1 MAKSHKLF
9 REASPDTVP
18 GSFSDDLIASK
29 LWLMRRLAPLCN
41 DGRIIV
47 IGSWNGNLAKMA
59 QDTGTLPVER
69 MVNIDLDPA
78 AVRVGKE
85 LSRARHICGDANDF
99 DYWPDDTVIN
109 TSHNDWQGSGWYES
123 LPPGV
128 IFAVQTRDDDDLM
141 ECYQDA
147 VPLYQ
152 GRLRLRD
159 QEGPYTRSMLIGIKP
174 DEAVIC
180 ENITTQRPPNS
191 AASPVGLYYRGYPC
205 TKDCGGHMAGYEWAQ
220 RKNLKNASYVP
231 KNIASNSFYEGAMSY
246 ALGL

>member
-1 MAKSHKLF
+1 MINDKSLQ
-9 REASPDTVP
+9 ESSPDTIA
-18 GSFSDDLIASK
+18 GSFSPDLIASK
-29 LWLMRRLAPLCN
+29 LWLLKRLAPLLN
-41 DGRIIV
+41 TGRIVV
-47 IGSWNGNLAKMA
+47 IGSWNGNLAKIA
-59 QDTGTLPVER
+59 QSTDDFADADFI
-69 MVNIDLDPA
+69 NIDLDPRA
-78 AVRVGKE
+78 INASKKIC
-85 LSRARHICGDANDF
+85 RARHICGDANDF

-128 IFAVQTRDDDDLM
+128 VFAVQTRDDDDLV

-152 GRLRLRD
+152 GQLRLRD
-159 QEGPYTRSMLIGIKP
+159 LEGPYTRSMLIGIKP
-174 DEAVIC
+174 DQAIIC

-191 AASPVGLYYRGYPC
+191 APSPVGLYYRGYPC